1 MIPFPSWSMIPT
13 SSWDEGYV
21 KVNSTTVSPLFLF
34 LWPSIQ
40 SLPWPEAFIPF
51 VWYRWVLSRHYLAQV
66 TGGDSA
72 VTTDIKQSEHLLART
87 SSRHPSSHSLARG
100 RVEIVSLS
108 ILHMSWILDAEGS
121 LVILNL
127 SLWQSLS
134 GLGKKIIDWR
144 RFNVQYRISWFS
156 ARLTALISSSLRFCS
171 SI

>member
-100 RVEIVSLS
+100 RVEIVSMS
-108 ILHMSWILDAEGS
+108 ILHMSWC
-121 LVILNL
+121 
-127 SLWQSLS
+127 W
-134 GLGKKIIDWR
+134 GLPCNTPSVCVTNPQWPSINKITDWR
-144 RFNVQYRISWFS
+144 RIYVQDRISRFS
-156 ARLTALISSSLRFCS
+156 ARLTDLISSSLRFCS